1 MEQHKSY
8 KPLCLSMYLNYFV
21 HGIGVLILAQNMDA
35 LAQRWGSI
43 ADVAWVIS
51 MLGIGRLIVLFV
63 SGKLSDKYGRKPFVL
78 LGMVTYIAFFAGI
91 LLSPTSTVACIFGIL
106 AGIANSFLDAGTYPA
121 LIEANPNSA
130 STATVLIK
138 AFVSAGQ
145 FILPLF
151 IGILLSMHLW
161 YGWSFIVAGVTL
173 LLNIPL
179 IMKFSF
185 PSMNPVQEA
194 KEEGLNT
201 AAATWVPKSKWYLE
215 GICFVIYG
223 YISQA
228 TFYLISQWLTKYG
241 VAVAQMTDMA
251 ARSLISYYSIGSLAC
266 VFFTAFITKKG
277 VRTITL
283 LVVYTFIST
292 IAIGALYFM
301 PSSTLAPALSFIVGF
316 SAAGGVMQ
324 LGLVMMTEMFPKG
337 KGTMTG
343 IFYTTGSIAS
353 FTIPVVTGYMADSGI
368 NSIMGLDAAIA
379 LVGFIIACIIYVRY
393 NSVMKDKPAA

>member
-91 LLSPTSTVACIFGIL
+91 LLSPTSTVACVFGIL

-145 FILPLF
+145 FVLPLF

-161 YGWSFIVAGVTL
+161 YGWSFIVAGVIL

-194 KEEGLNT
+194 KEEGLSA
-201 AAATWVPKSKWYLE
+201 AAATWVPNPNGISKAFASL
-215 GICFVIYG
+215 FT
-223 YISQA
+223 A
-228 TFYLISQWLTKYG
+228 TFRRL
-241 VAVAQMTDMA
+241 
-251 ARSLISYYSIGSLAC
+251 RSISLASGSRNT
-266 VFFTAFITKKG
+266 VS
-277 VRTITL
+277 L
-283 LVVYTFIST
+283 L
-292 IAIGALYFM
+292 L
-301 PSSTLAPALSFIVGF
+301 
-316 SAAGGVMQ
+316 
-324 LGLVMMTEMFPKG
+324 
-337 KGTMTG
+337 
-343 IFYTTGSIAS
+343 
-353 FTIPVVTGYMADSGI
+353 
-368 NSIMGLDAAIA
+368 
-379 LVGFIIACIIYVRY
+379 R
-393 NSVMKDKPAA
+393 